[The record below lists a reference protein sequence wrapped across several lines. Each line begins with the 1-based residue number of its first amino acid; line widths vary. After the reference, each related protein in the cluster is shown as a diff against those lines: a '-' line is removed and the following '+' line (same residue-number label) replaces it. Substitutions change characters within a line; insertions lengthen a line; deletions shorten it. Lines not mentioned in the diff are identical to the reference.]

1 MPSYPSMT
9 EVWRW
14 VFIVSLFQCGPRC
27 RQFRSLPLSTVLIMV
42 QNSSVHVPNA
52 TSYLQS
58 VLCVCFRKSPRPKPF
73 IYQYVWFTRK
83 WTSVRNTFLWIASQE
98 KTRLHKQRQL
108 RTVMFYSDGQ
118 TLLLE
123 SSRKLFSDDTR
134 DTLRTKQWNSSD
146 LPASFVFPL
155 TSFSRLL
162 VSSSNV
168 QT

>member
-1 MPSYPSMT
+1 MWSTSQAIS
-9 EVWRW
+9 
-14 VFIVSLFQCGPRC
+14 VFAIVYRPHNGSKQFSTCTKCNKLF
-27 RQFRSLPLSTVLIMV
+27 V
-42 QNSSVHVPNA
+42 
-52 TSYLQS
+52 
-58 VLCVCFRKSPRPKPF
+58 VLCVCFTKSPRPKPF

-83 WTSVRNTFLWIASQE
+83 WTFVRNTFLWIASQE

-146 LPASFVFPL
+146 LPASFAFPL